1 MIKQQTEKAGFP
13 VKKLFTGGRTLSTVM
28 FWVAYFMTL
37 LVMYALSTWLPKL
50 MVGAGY
56 ELGSSLLFLVTLNL
70 GAVTGAILGG
80 KIADMIGS
88 RKVLVTFFFLGFV
101 SLTLLSFKPS
111 MFWLYVLIALAGA
124 TTTGTQIVMNAY
136 VSQYYPTEIRSTGL
150 GWALGI
156 GRFGG
161 MLGPTLGGFLLNAQ
175 LTLQMNFLA
184 FAIPS
189 ILAGIAIWFVQEKY
203 SPLSE
208 KKSYSQLVKKLKK
221 DETDFCFFFFTLRKF
236 NFFKGLNYKKKRPS
250 GHAAG
255 ASTFAIRG

>member
-1 MIKQQTEKAGFP
+1 
-13 VKKLFTGGRTLSTVM
+13 
-28 FWVAYFMTL
+28 
-37 LVMYALSTWLPKL
+37 
-50 MVGAGY
+50 
-56 ELGSSLLFLVTLNL
+56 
-70 GAVTGAILGG
+70 
-80 KIADMIGS
+80 
-88 RKVLVTFFFLGFV
+88 
-101 SLTLLSFKPS
+101 
-111 MFWLYVLIALAGA
+111 MFWLYVLIAVAGA

-203 SPLSE
+203 SSLGE
-208 KKSYSQLVKKLKK
+208 KKSYSQ
-221 DETDFCFFFFTLRKF
+221 
-236 NFFKGLNYKKKRPS
+236 
-250 GHAAG
+250 
-255 ASTFAIRG
+255 AS